1 MNSVWSLFYAAR
13 PKKRLDW
20 HFFVL
25 SQNRNSFAELPL
37 AKFLPASDL
46 MHLCDIVLV
55 PLIIPC
61 FNNIVLLMFTV
72 HLTGIY

>member
-1 MNSVWSLFYAAR
+1 MQPDQKNDSTDIFLFCHR
-13 PKKRLDW
+13 TEI
-20 HFFVL
+20 H
-25 SQNRNSFAELPL
+25 SFAELPL